1 MPPSRNNDARS
12 SRLQA
17 MPRLRPSA
25 LTLPLA
31 GLLILALAGCATLVG
46 QASDRLATQ
55 LGSAITNS
63 DDPATVRDGLPA
75 YLLLI
80 DGLVEGQKPGNRRN
94 APLLFAA
101 AELNGAYAGN
111 FTGGDDARAK
121 RLAAKA
127 MDYARRGTCEQ
138 DAVLCQALDGN
149 VEDFEAAL
157 AASPERNVA
166 GWYALAAA
174 WVGYLQANSEDWG
187 AIADLPKVEAL
198 LERVV
203 AVDAGH
209 ARGMPR
215 VYLGV
220 LNSLRPEAIGGKPE
234 LGREHFE
241 AAITQ
246 SGGRNLFAKT
256 LMAEYYARLMF
267 EQELH
272 DRLLVEVID
281 ADPVEPGFTLMNVL
295 AQERAKALLASG
307 ADYF

>member
-1 MPPSRNNDARS
+1 MPTPSRP
-12 SRLQA
+12 LI
-17 MPRLRPSA
+17 
-25 LTLPLA
+25 TLLAA
-31 GLLILALAGCATLVG
+31 GLVMSALAGCASLVG
-46 QASDRLATQ
+46 QASDRLAAQ

-80 DGLVEGQKPGNRRN
+80 DGLVEGQAPGNPRN
-94 APLLFAA
+94 AGLLFAA

-111 FTGGDDARAK
+111 FTGDDAARAK

-127 MDYARRGTCEQ
+127 MDYARRGTCAQ
-138 DAVLCQALDGN
+138 DAALCAVIDGS
-149 VEDFEAAL
+149 VEDFETAL
-157 AASPERNVA
+157 AAAPARNIA
-166 GWYALAAA
+166 GWYGLASA

-187 AIADLPKVEAL
+187 AIADLPKIQAL

-203 AVDAGH
+203 AVDATH

-220 LNSLRPEAIGGKPE
+220 LNSLRPEAIGGQPA
-234 LGREHFE
+234 LGRSHFE
-241 AAITQ
+241 AAIAQ
-246 SGGRNLFAKT
+246 SGGRNLYAKT

-272 DRLLVEVID
+272 DRLLAEVIA

-295 AQERAKALLASG
+295 AQERARQLQASG
-307 ADYF
+307 PDYF

>member
-1 MPPSRNNDARS
+1 MPNAH
-12 SRLQA
+12 
-17 MPRLRPSA
+17 RPVLKLLA
-25 LTLPLA
+25 A
-31 GLLILALAGCATLVG
+31 GLVMLVLAGCASLVG

-63 DDPATVRDGLPA
+63 NDPATVRDGLPA

-80 DGLVEGQKPGNRRN
+80 DGLVEGQEPGNRRN
-94 APLLFAA
+94 AGLLFAA

-111 FTGGDDARAK
+111 FTGDDAGRAK

-127 MDYARRGTCEQ
+127 MDYARRGTCAQ
-138 DAVLCQALDGN
+138 DPVLCSALEGS
-149 VEDFEAAL
+149 VEGFEAAL
-157 AASPERNVA
+157 AAAPDRNID

-187 AIADLPKVEAL
+187 AIADLPKIQAL

-203 AVDAGH
+203 AVDATH

-220 LNSLRPEAIGGKPE
+220 LNSLRPEAIGGNPA
-234 LGREHFE
+234 LGRSHFE
-241 AAITQ
+241 AAIAQ
-246 SGGRNLFAKT
+246 SSGRNFYAKT

-267 EQELH
+267 DQELH
-272 DRLLVEVID
+272 DRLLSEVLA

-295 AQERAKALLASG
+295 AQERAKQLLASG
-307 ADYF
+307 PDYF